1 MKKSRRLIHQS
12 RNFIKVILTILN
24 GKGKNVV
31 WFLPRL
37 PWPTRNRILPLYR
50 AITRL
55 WPSLSARWLENNETQ
70 SIQTHAC
77 SFADTNIDVD
87 HFLWTGDIASDE
99 VSQYELSEE
108 SLEAGDGFSLVT
120 QKIYPSLPVIRP
132 SSVLVTKCVKY
143 HASYQ
148 ICQHFNV
155 RDGTVYTTVIQPTP
169 VFVPFGTSTTLAYP
183 GDQEGS
189 GAYVPGAFPTFDP
202 PASHSQPH
210 PYYESDRSD
219 GQGYPYINGYY
230 DMPEPQFLIRTVL
243 KNDTDLLKR
252 SVDLQAFKVL
262 MEDRLTRTYRQAY
275 HQEYIPARNR
285 RDVFYTGDYLN
296 EYFHDSIQSCITCCR
311 FHQACS
317 PWEGD
322 QSHAWQGQCPSEDS
336 QYQVSTKYGFQGH
349 VNNPGLS

>member
-1 MKKSRRLIHQS
+1 M
-12 RNFIKVILTILN
+12 V
-24 GKGKNVV
+24 KGKI
-31 WFLPRL
+31 WFDFCPGYPGQPEIESSHYTEQSPGYGHPYLPGDLKTMKHKVYKHMHVHLQTPILMLTTSCGPGILPQTRCPSMSSVRSPWRQGMGSVLLPRRST
-37 PWPTRNRILPLYR
+37 P
-50 AITRL
+50 A
-55 WPSLSARWLENNETQ
+55 SLSSDPPVSWSQ
-70 SIQTHAC
+70 SEPSIILYQT
-77 SFADTNIDVD
+77 SK
-87 HFLWTGDIASDE
+87 
-99 VSQYELSEE
+99 Q
-108 SLEAGDGFSLVT
+108 
-120 QKIYPSLPVIRP
+120 
-132 SSVLVTKCVKY
+132 
-143 HASYQ
+143 
-148 ICQHFNV
+148 FNV

-322 QSHAWQGQCPSEDS
+322 QSHA
-336 QYQVSTKYGFQGH
+336 
-349 VNNPGLS
+349 